1 MLAELRI
8 WSHALLPCDCP
19 DDPDIRGC
27 TIGHGYVID
36 ADGQRIAAGFE
47 TMDDALRWLDTMGR
61 RVHFHG
67 HQLVTDLS

>member
-1 MLAELRI
+1 MVAEIRI

-36 ADGQRIAAGFE
+36 IDGQRIAAGFE
-47 TMDDALRWLDTMGR
+47 TDTSAIRWLEQFGSR
-61 RVHFHG
+61 
-67 HQLVTDLS
+67 LLPS